1 MSRAIAPSCPAVG
14 PWLRHAIQLAPPP
27 PPASLVPPGRA
38 HTTRTAHPPP
48 CSRREVAPVQP
59 SLALLPTPCGILAV
73 ACLQLVILSPAHA
86 LNKRCIIG
94 RCIDA
99 DRRFVDDADLNRV
112 SVMQHA
118 QLFQAFDL

>member
-86 LNKRCIIG
+86 LNKRCRSEERRVG
-94 RCIDA
+94 KEHRSRCLVRHSMINKLHD
-99 DRRFVDDADLNRV
+99 
-112 SVMQHA
+112 
-118 QLFQAFDL
+118 